1 VSSPAF
7 SEPAGA
13 TPAMRQ
19 YFEAKRQYRDAIVF
33 FRMGDFYEMFYEDAL
48 TAARALELTLTSRS
62 KDASGGA
69 IPMCGIPFHAAD
81 GYIARLVKKGFRVAV
96 CEQVEDPRKAKG
108 LVRREVV
115 RVVSPGTLTDSSYL
129 DAREPAFL
137 MAIAPSDPGPCYGVA
152 LLDLSTGEFTTAE
165 YRGAEGRQ
173 ALADEL
179 AILRPR
185 EIVAPD
191 TFADAAALLAQVR
204 LDARITHADG
214 WTFEHE
220 SARRT
225 LLEQLQAKSLEGYGL
240 DDRAAAVCAA
250 GALVQYLRDTQK
262 ADLAHVREISFRAG
276 AECLLIDAT
285 TLRNLEVI
293 DAADGGRTGSLLHEI
308 DRTMTSMGGR
318 LLRAWL
324 LRPLLAIER
333 IQDRLDAV
341 EELAFRSTERAK
353 VRDTLKSVHDIERL
367 VARASL
373 GIAGPRDLVSLRQ
386 SLAAVP
392 RVRMVLSDLQAP
404 LVRSLLAEIDDLA
417 DVRDD
422 LDRTLLD
429 EPPAVARDGGMIR
442 DGVDPELDELRTIS
456 RSGKGDIAQM
466 EDEERARTGI
476 SSLKIRYNRVFGYY
490 IEVSKSN
497 LGSVPPDY
505 HRKQTIAGGERFIT
519 PALKNYEER
528 VLGADER
535 ILEKEVAIFEALRA
549 RVAAEAPRIQD
560 TARGLAALDVL
571 SSLAETAA
579 AQNYTKPMMHA
590 GDELI
595 AVDVRHPVVERH
607 VADAF
612 VPNDV
617 ALDASTRQLVVLTG
631 PNMGGKSTYL
641 RQTALLSLLA
651 QAGSFVP
658 ARSAKLP
665 IVDRIF
671 ARVGA
676 SDNIARGQS
685 TFMVEMQETAN
696 ILHSATSRSLLILDE
711 IGRGTSTFDGLSLA
725 WAVAEHLASSARAR
739 PKTIF
744 ATHYHELTDLADAL
758 PNVANFH
765 VVVRE
770 WQDNIVFL
778 RKVVPGRSDRSYG
791 IQVAR
796 LAGLPAPV
804 VARAREI
811 LNGLERDEL
820 SRGGRPSL
828 NASAADGTRQ
838 LGLFQAP
845 PVEEDPVVTRL
856 KAADVDNMTPMQ
868 ALALLAEL
876 KREASG

>member
-1 VSSPAF
+1 
-7 SEPAGA
+7 
-13 TPAMRQ
+13 MRQ
-19 YFEAKRQYRDAIVF
+19 YFDAKRQYRDAILF

-62 KDASGGA
+62 KDSSGGA
-69 IPMCGIPFHAAD
+69 IPMCGVPFHAAD
-81 GYIARLVKKGFRVAV
+81 TYIARLVKKGFRVAV
-96 CEQVEDPRKAKG
+96 CEQMEDPKKAKG
-108 LVRREVV
+108 LVKREVV
-115 RVVSPGTLTDSSYL
+115 RVVSPGTLTDSGYL
-129 DAREPAFL
+129 DACEPAFL
-137 MAIAPSDPGPCYGVA
+137 MGIAPAETGGYGVA

-165 YRGAEGRQ
+165 YLGESARQ

-179 AILRPR
+179 CVLRPR

-191 TFADAAALLAQVR
+191 GFGDAQMLVEELR
-204 LDARITHADG
+204 LGARVTRADG
-214 WTFEHE
+214 WTFDHA
-220 SARRT
+220 SARQA
-225 LLEQLQAKSLEGYGL
+225 LVSQLQTQSLQGYGL
-240 DDRAAAVCAA
+240 EEHPAAVSAA

-262 ADLAHVREISFRAG
+262 ADLAHVRQIAFRTG
-276 AECLLIDAT
+276 ADGMLVDPT

-293 DAADGGRTGSLLHEI
+293 EASDGGKTGSLLAEI
-308 DRTMTSMGGR
+308 DRTVTPMGGR

-324 LRPLLAIER
+324 LRPLTALER

-341 EELAFRSTERAK
+341 EEFAFRSTERAK
-353 VRDTLKSVHDIERL
+353 VRETLKTVHDIERL
-367 VARASL
+367 VARAAL
-373 GIAGPRDLVSLRQ
+373 GTAGPRDLVALRQ

-392 RVRMVLSDLQAP
+392 RIKLLLTDLQAP
-404 LVRSLLAEIDDLA
+404 LIRSLLAELDDLA
-417 DVRDD
+417 ELRGE
-422 LDRTLLD
+422 LDRTLID
-429 EPPAVARDGGMIR
+429 EPPAVAREGGMVR

-456 RSGKGDIAQM
+456 RSGKQRIAEM
-466 EDEERARTGI
+466 EEAERARTGI

-497 LGSVPPDY
+497 LAAVPQDY
-505 HRKQTIAGGERFIT
+505 FRKQTIAGGERFIT
-519 PALKNYEER
+519 PALKEYEEK

-535 ILEKEVAIFEALRA
+535 IVEREVEIFERIRA
-549 RVAAEAPRIQD
+549 RVAAAAPEVQD
-560 TARGLAALDVL
+560 TARAVASLDALAA
-571 SSLAETAA
+571 LAETAA
-579 AQNYTKPMMHA
+579 VHNYTKPMMHP
-590 GDELI
+590 GDELV
-595 AVDVRHPVVERH
+595 ATDVRHPVVERH

-617 ALDASTRQLVVLTG
+617 TLDGSTHQLIVLTG

-641 RQTALLSLLA
+641 RQTALLCLLA

-658 ARSAKLP
+658 ARTAKLP
-665 IVDRIF
+665 IVDRLF

-696 ILHSATSRSLLILDE
+696 ILHSATSRSLVILDE
-711 IGRGTSTFDGLSLA
+711 IGRGTATFDGLSLA
-725 WAVAEHLASSARAR
+725 WAVAEYLASNTRAR

-758 PNVANFH
+758 PTVANFH

-770 WQDNIVFL
+770 WQEEIVFL

-796 LAGLPAPV
+796 LAGLPPGV
-804 VARAREI
+804 VTRAREI

-828 NASAADGTRQ
+828 SGSGADRQQQ

-845 PVEEDPVVTRL
+845 AAGDDPIHRRL
-856 KAADVDNMTPMQ
+856 REIDVNHLTPLQ
-868 ALALLAEL
+868 ALTLLAEL
-876 KREASG
+876 KQQAIDSDS

>member
-1 VSSPAF
+1 MSSPVF
-7 SEPAGA
+7 SEPAGL

-19 YFEAKRQYRDAIVF
+19 YFDAKRQYRDAIVF

-62 KDASGGA
+62 KDVNGGA
-69 IPMCGIPFHAAD
+69 IPMCGVPFHAAD

-108 LVRREVV
+108 LVRREVI
-115 RVVSPGTLTDSSYL
+115 RVVSPGTLTDAGYL

-137 MAIAPSDPGPCYGVA
+137 MAIAPADPAPGYGVA

-165 YRGAEGRQ
+165 YLGTVGHQ
-173 ALADEL
+173 SLVDEL

-191 TFADAAALLAQVR
+191 GFDGAAALVEQVR
-204 LDARITHADG
+204 LDARVTKVDG
-214 WTFEHE
+214 WTFDHE
-220 SARRT
+220 TARRA
-225 LLEQLQAKSLEGYGL
+225 LLDQLQARSLEGFGL
-240 DDRAAAVCAA
+240 DGHVSAVRAA

-262 ADLAHVREISFRAG
+262 ADLAHVREIAFRAG
-276 AECLLIDAT
+276 ADCLIIDAT
-285 TLRNLEVI
+285 TVRNLEI
-293 DAADGGRTGSLLHEI
+293 LEASDGSRTGSLLSEI

-324 LRPLLAIER
+324 VRPLLALER

-353 VRDTLKSVHDIERL
+353 LRDTLKTIHDIERL

-373 GIAGPRDLVSLRQ
+373 GIAGPRDLVALRQ
-386 SLAAVP
+386 SIAAVP
-392 RVRMVLSDLQAP
+392 RVRMLLSELQAP
-404 LVRSLLAEIDDLA
+404 LVRSLIAELDDLA
-417 DVRDD
+417 DLRDE
-422 LDRTLLD
+422 LSQSLVD

-442 DGVDPELDELRTIS
+442 DGVDAELDDLRHIS
-456 RSGKGDIAQM
+456 RSGKQLIAEM
-466 EDEERARTGI
+466 EDAERARTGI
-476 SSLKIRYNRVFGYY
+476 PLKIRYNRVFGYY

-519 PALKNYEER
+519 PALKEYEEK
-528 VLGADER
+528 VLGADEK
-535 ILEKEVAIFEALRA
+535 ILEREVGIFEKLRA
-549 RVAAEAPRIQD
+549 KVGAESPRIQD
-560 TARGLAALDVL
+560 TARGLASLDVL
-571 SSLAETAA
+571 TALAETAS
-579 AQNYTKPMMHA
+579 AQNYTKPLMHA
-590 GDELI
+590 GDELTAI
-595 AVDVRHPVVERH
+595 DVRHPVVERH
-607 VADAF
+607 VSDAF

-617 ALDASTRQLVVLTG
+617 TLDGGARQLIVLTG

-641 RQTALLSLLA
+641 RQTALLCLMA

-665 IVDRIF
+665 IIDRIF

-711 IGRGTSTFDGLSLA
+711 IGRGTATFDGLSLA
-725 WAVAEHLASSARAR
+725 WAVAEHLATGPRAR

-744 ATHYHELTDLADAL
+744 ATHYHELTDLADAHS
-758 PNVANFH
+758 NVANFH

-770 WQDNIVFL
+770 WKDDIIFL

-796 LAGLPAPV
+796 LAGLPPTV
-804 VARAREI
+804 VTRAREI

-828 NASAADGTRQ
+828 SASAGDGTRQ
-838 LGLFQAP
+838 LGLFQVQ
-845 PVEEDPVVTRL
+845 PVGDDPIHVKL
-856 KAADVDNMTPMQ
+856 KALDVDNLTPLQ
-868 ALALLAEL
+868 ALSILADL
-876 KREASG
+876 KREVDG